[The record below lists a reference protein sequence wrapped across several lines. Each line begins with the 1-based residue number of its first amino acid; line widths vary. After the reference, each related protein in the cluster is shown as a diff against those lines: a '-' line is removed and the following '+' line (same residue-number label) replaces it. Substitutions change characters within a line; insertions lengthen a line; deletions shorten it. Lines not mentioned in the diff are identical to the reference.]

1 LFELLGWDV
10 ANKAR
15 YAEQYREVIREDKVS
30 IVLSLHLPMRAI
42 VAVTQHWKGEREVMK
57 SFLRYRA
64 PGVFLFL
71 KRLRR
76 GHVSPE
82 PHAAAHGHQEG
93 PPRS

>member
-1 LFELLGWDV
+1 LLELLGWDV
-10 ANKAR
+10 ANKAS

-42 VAVTQHWKGEREVMK
+42 IAVTQHWEGEREVMK
-57 SFLRYRA
+57 PFLRNHA
-64 PGVFLFL
+64 PGVLLFL
-71 KRLRR
+71 KRLLR

-82 PHAAAHGHQEG
+82 PHGDAHGHQEA